1 MLVFSQ
7 GGVHSHSRYLLLS
20 QQARKLQNLEL
31 CHQVG
36 KSMQRAFTE
45 NQEQQTC
52 YWGTVVPEEILQ
64 EDMRKA
70 ERKNI
75 GNKHKND
82 QRGVLDINS
91 KPEGH

>member
-1 MLVFSQ
+1 
-7 GGVHSHSRYLLLS
+7 
-20 QQARKLQNLEL
+20 
-31 CHQVG
+31 
-36 KSMQRAFTE
+36 
-45 NQEQQTC
+45 
-52 YWGTVVPEEILQ
+52 
-64 EDMRKA
+64 MRKA